1 MAMPARLHWVTAT
14 LLAAWGALL
23 VFAFVA
29 RPHGCEW
36 GTDAYGVAGLVVIA
50 LGVGLPWWRRDRTWL
65 RRLQLAVAYGFA
77 GLALTVAG
85 LLAANLP
92 VFCP

>member
-1 MAMPARLHWVTAT
+1 MATPARLHWVTAT

-29 RPHGCEW
+29 RPYGCEW
-36 GTDAYGVAGLVVIA
+36 GTDAYGVAGLAVIV
-50 LGVGLPWWRRDRTWL
+50 LGVLLPWCRRDRTL
-65 RRLQLAVAYGFA
+65 LKRLQLAVAYGFA
-77 GLALTVAG
+77 GLAVTVAG
-85 LLAANLP
+85 LFAADLP